1 MHVLADVP
9 PEQGYKTLHLNCH
22 VHAFVSLLCFKK
34 MQSTFKRCESFNLQQ
49 LISDS
54 CTISHQKLL
63 LLVSGGVTGHSVEV
77 HQISQ
82 HAITQH
88 RQVGGDGCQ
97 SVAHENAGG
106 VTG

>member
-1 MHVLADVP
+1 M
-9 PEQGYKTLHLNCH
+9 
-22 VHAFVSLLCFKK
+22 
-34 MQSTFKRCESFNLQQ
+34 
-49 LISDS
+49 SDS

-82 HAITQH
+82 HAIAQH
-88 RQVGGDGCQ
+88 RQVGGDGRQ
-97 SVAHENAGG
+97 SVAHENARG